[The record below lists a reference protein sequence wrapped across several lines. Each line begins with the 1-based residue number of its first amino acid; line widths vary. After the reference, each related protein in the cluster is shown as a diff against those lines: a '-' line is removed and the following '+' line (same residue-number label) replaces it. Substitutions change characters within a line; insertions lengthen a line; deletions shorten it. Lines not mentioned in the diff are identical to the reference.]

1 MAAKTKKL
9 LIFDFD
15 GVLADSFDSFYPLIK
30 DSMASIGLSLTQ
42 DQYRKFYLGNV
53 RQGFKDFIN
62 NDIKYQ
68 TFSKFRADNYDKY
81 YKAALFPGTQDF
93 IRKVAVNNILTIA
106 SSGRQKNIIGLLE
119 KNRVRELFSM
129 ILATSDNTKE
139 NVIREILNKFD
150 VKGGCTM
157 ITDTVGDVK
166 IAKELGLKTIAVT
179 WGFHS
184 KQLLREV
191 RPDHMANNF
200 EHLAGIIN
208 KM

>member
-1 MAAKTKKL
+1 MASKIKNL

-15 GVLADSFDSFYPLIK
+15 GVLADSFDVFYHLLR
-30 DSMASIGLSLTQ
+30 DSMNEIGLPLTQ
-42 DQYRKFYLGNV
+42 DQYRSFFIGNV
-53 RQGFKDFIN
+53 HQSVKDYIN
-62 NDIKYQ
+62 DERKY
-68 TFSKFRADNYDKY
+68 FLFMKFRNDNYDKY
-81 YKAALFPGTQDF
+81 YFDKNNKVTFFPGAAEF
-93 IRKVAVNNILTIA
+93 LKKIGNRHILTIA
-106 SSGRQKNIIGLLE
+106 SSGRQKNIM
-119 KNRVRELFSM
+119 ELFSM
-129 ILATSDNTKE
+129 ILATSDTTKE
-139 NVIREILNKFD
+139 NMIGEILNKFD
-150 VKGGCTM
+150 PESSCAM

-184 KQLLREV
+184 EQLLQEV